1 MHAKR
6 DGNFV
11 ADSQADSFS
20 APASD
25 GVSVHPETK
34 TDFFIGQPAK
44 HVKQWSGREIDVRFA
59 AGMLV

>member
-6 DGNFV
+6 DGDFV

-34 TDFFIGQPAK
+34 TNLFIRQPTK
-44 HVKQWSGREIDVRFA
+44 HVEQWSGREIDMRSA
-59 AGMLV
+59 P